1 MILETLDLAIL
12 VAYMAAMVALGIYLG
27 RGQKTGDDYMV
38 GGRNLPWWALLGSI
52 VATETSTVTF
62 LSVPG
67 IAYGHGLSGTT
78 GDFRFLQLAL
88 GYLIGRMFV
97 SWLLLPRYFQGQ
109 MLTAYEVLSQRFGGV
124 LRRVA
129 SLMFIVMRTLADG
142 VRLYLTAVVLQVSTG
157 MKAEY
162 CAVVIGIATIVY
174 TFFGGMKAVVWTDVI
189 QLFVYTLGAA
199 IAFALLV
206 SGLDGGWD
214 AIVTQAEAED
224 RFAMISWAF
233 DLEDP
238 YVLWAGLIGG
248 GILTFGTHGVDQM
261 LVQRYLCARS
271 LGDARKA
278 LVGSGV
284 VVLLQFAFFLLLGLG
299 LATWYDQRS
308 PSKEF
313 SDSDRV
319 LADFIVHAL
328 PTGVVGV
335 VLGAVFSAA
344 MSTLSSSISSSATAL
359 VNDFLTGPEQKDDHA
374 RTLRLTRTAVVVF
387 GVCQIFVGVADWSE
401 TPVVGVV
408 LAIASI
414 TTGVLIGVF
423 ALGSW
428 TRVGHDA
435 ALAGLCCG
443 LAVVL
448 TVKFMVPRWTGFALA
463 WPWMAMLGA
472 AVTILG
478 GLAAHPLFP
487 PKTRTP

>member
-1 MILETLDLAIL
+1 MKLETLDLVVL

-67 IAYGHGLSGTT
+67 IAYGGGLGGTT
-78 GDFRFLQLAL
+78 GDFRFLQLAI
-88 GYLIGRMFV
+88 GYVIGRLFV
-97 SWLLLPRYFQGQ
+97 SWLLLPRYFEGQ
-109 MLTAYEVLSQRFGGV
+109 MLTAYEVLSKRFGGV
-124 LRRVA
+124 LRQVA
-129 SLMFIVMRTLADG
+129 SLMFIIMRTLADG

-157 MKAEY
+157 LEDWL

-174 TFFGGMKAVVWTDVI
+174 TFFGGMRAVVWTDVI
-189 QLFVYTLGAA
+189 QLFVYTIGAV
-199 IAFALLV
+199 IAFALLLG
-206 SGLDGGWD
+206 GLEGGWD
-214 AIVTQAEAED
+214 AVAAQAQAEH
-224 RFAMISWAF
+224 RFEMISWAF

-238 YVLWAGLIGG
+238 YVLWAGVFGG
-248 GILTFGTHGVDQM
+248 AILTFGTHGVDQM

-284 VVLLQFAFFLLLGLG
+284 VVFLQFAFFLLLGAG
-299 LATWYDQRS
+299 LATWYAQH
-308 PSKEF
+308 PPATPFAK
-313 SDSDRV
+313 SDEV
-319 LADFIVHAL
+319 FAKFIVHAL
-328 PTGVVGV
+328 PAGIVGI

-359 VNDFLTGPEQKDDHA
+359 VNDFLTAPEQKGNHA
-374 RTLRLTRTAVVVF
+374 RTLWLTRTAVIVF
-387 GVCQIFVGVADWSE
+387 GVGQILVGVVDWSD

-428 TRVGHDA
+428 TRVSHDA
-435 ALAGLCCG
+435 ALTGLCCG

-448 TVKFMVPRWTGFALA
+448 TVKFKVPDWTGFALA

-472 AVTILG
+472 AVTIVC
-478 GLAAHPLFP
+478 GLAAHSVLPTKSTAP
-487 PKTRTP
+487 